1 VERGDLSAT
10 FKYKKE
16 NDWLNSGKV
25 FLTKS
30 VLTTVLANMKLY
42 FHFLATV
49 HSSSAD
55 SKLSLRQLS
64 DIVPMRL
71 KKKTC
76 LLECPSWLTFHH

>member
-30 VLTTVLANMKLY
+30 VLTTVLAIMKLY

-64 DIVPMRL
+64 GNVPMRL